1 MVTEDGNET
10 LGAVGG
16 VVDVVFDDQACHGWY
31 VVGCVVLVLE
41 AMIFCFV
48 DTNVYVTIKEALIL
62 LLIYSYQSFLIQ
74 IILVCCRR
82 KGGREVALEKEGRY
96 KRGAGLVL

>member
-31 VVGCVVLVLE
+31 VVGCVVLALE

-48 DTNVYVTIKEALIL
+48 DPNVYVTIKEALIL
-62 LLIYSYQSFLIQ
+62 LLISSYQSFLIQ
-74 IILVCCRR
+74 IILVCYRR
-82 KGGREVALEKEGRY
+82 KVGRSVALEREGRY
-96 KRGAGLVL
+96 KRGTGLSL